1 MTNKKL
7 MELVQ
12 DRIEEIVDKYELDYN
27 YIGIR
32 VQEEEF
38 ELGSMDHVSK
48 VWVDGDETE
57 EELDGV
63 CVVDINKLSG
73 ADGYFGDHVAVVCG
87 DRAEYG
93 QDFGELIISDAVVV
107 EILA

>member
-1 MTNKKL
+1 MLKDTLK
-7 MELVQ
+7 ELVQ
-12 DRIEEIVDKYELDYN
+12 NRIKEIIDKYELDYN

-48 VWVDGDETE
+48 VWVDGDETD

-63 CVVDINKLSG
+63 CVMDRTMVSLS
-73 ADGYFGDHVAVVCG
+73 YLT
-87 DRAEYG
+87 
-93 QDFGELIISDAVVV
+93 Q
-107 EILA
+107 

>member
-38 ELGSMDHVSK
+38 ELGSMDHVSDRK
-48 VWVDGDETE
+48 S
-57 EELDGV
+57 
-63 CVVDINKLSG
+63 VV
-73 ADGYFGDHVAVVCG
+73 
-87 DRAEYG
+87 
-93 QDFGELIISDAVVV
+93 
-107 EILA
+107 

>member
-1 MTNKKL
+1 MLKDTLK
-7 MELVQ
+7 ELVQ
-12 DRIEEIVDKYELDYN
+12 NRIKEIIDKYELDYN

-48 VWVDGDETE
+48 VWVDGDETD

-63 CVVDINKLSG
+63 CVIDINKLSG
-73 ADGYFGDHVAVVCG
+73 SDGYFGDHVAVVCG
-87 DRAEYG
+87 DRADYG
-93 QDFGELIISDAVVV
+93 QDYGELIISDAVVV